1 MSTMSDNE
9 DDQPGIQPIDG
20 AHPVQLIDSTQVGQ
34 ELKIGFRV
42 RKTVSFWFYS
52 ETLENVVN

>member
-1 MSTMSDNE
+1 MSDNE